1 MSYHTAF
8 YIHHHGSGH
17 LMRALAIA
25 TKIKGA
31 ITFLGSDLHRY
42 KSLIPIH
49 ISCIHLPA
57 DIPAE
62 EDQFYSSGSDAPA
75 LHYAPLNVAGIR
87 DRSTIISRFF
97 ATSYPLLLVVDV
109 SVEIAL
115 FARLCGVP
123 TVIVRQHG
131 LRNDPAH
138 LNAYH
143 SASLL
148 IAPYSEN
155 LKSGAP
161 AWVDEKTVF
170 SGGFSR
176 FPLNEELKEE
186 ALATE
191 IAVMAGRGGTSLDIK
206 FIHFLAHT
214 CPDFRFHVLGI
225 AEDGLQLP
233 ENVILYGPLDDP
245 SPVLKQCI
253 IIIGNAG
260 HNTVMEAASLQ
271 KRFICVPENRPF
283 SEQEH
288 KASSLATALG
298 TTVILPEVLYQTEW
312 NNVLRHVLTIKPNWG
327 NTINP
332 DALQTIA
339 DTIDQLAATL
349 FSNSQPAH

>member
-31 ITFLGSDLHRY
+31 ITFLGSDLQRY
-42 KSLIPIH
+42 QSLIPKH
-49 ISCIHLPA
+49 IACIHLPA
-57 DIPAE
+57 DTPAE

-75 LHYAPLNVAGIR
+75 LHYAPLNVAGLR
-87 DRSTIISRFF
+87 NRATILSRFF

-123 TVIVRQHG
+123 TIIVRQHG
-131 LRNDPAH
+131 LRNDAAH

-148 IAPYSEN
+148 IAPYSRK
-155 LKSGAP
+155 LQSGAP
-161 AWVDEKTVF
+161 EWVDEKTVF

-176 FPLNEELKEE
+176 FPLDEKANEE
-186 ALATE
+186 ALPTE
-191 IAVMAGRGGTSLDIK
+191 IAIMAGRGGTSLDIN
-206 FIHFLAHT
+206 FINFIALA
-214 CPDFRFHVLGI
+214 CPDFCFHVLGI
-225 AEDGLQLP
+225 AEDGLQVP
-233 ENVILYGPLDDP
+233 ENVVLYGPIDDP
-245 SPVLKQCI
+245 SPVLRQCI

-298 TTVILPEVLYQTEW
+298 TAVILPEELYQTEW
-312 NNVLRHVLTIKPNWG
+312 NKVLRHLLTIKTNWG

-332 DALQTIA
+332 EALQIIA
-339 DTIDQLAATL
+339 TNIEQLAETL
-349 FSNSQPAH
+349 FIK

>member
-1 MSYHTAF
+1 MLYHTAF

-25 TKIKGA
+25 TKINGA
-31 ITFLGSDLHRY
+31 ITFLGSDLHSY
-42 KSLIPIH
+42 SSLIPTH
-49 ISCIHLPA
+49 IACIHLPA
-57 DIPAE
+57 DIPTK

-75 LHYAPLNVAGIR
+75 LHYAPLNVAGLR
-87 DRSTIISRFF
+87 DRAAILSRFF
-97 ATSYPLLLVVDV
+97 ATNYPLLLVVDV

-131 LRNDPAH
+131 LRNDTAH
-138 LNAYH
+138 LNAYQ
-143 SASLL
+143 SALLL
-148 IAPYSEN
+148 IAPYSRN
-155 LKSGAP
+155 LQSGAP
-161 AWVDEKTVF
+161 EWVDEKTVF
-170 SGGFSR
+170 AGGFSR
-176 FPLNEELKEE
+176 FPLSEELNEETFS
-186 ALATE
+186 TE
-191 IAVMAGRGGTSLDIK
+191 VAVMAGRGGTSLDIT
-206 FIHFLAHT
+206 FVHFLALA

-225 AEDGLQLP
+225 ADDGLQVP
-233 ENVILYGPLDDP
+233 ENVILYGPIDDP
-245 SPVLKQCI
+245 SQVLKECA

-298 TTVILPEVLYQTEW
+298 TTVILPELLYQTKW
-312 NNVLRHVLTIKPNWG
+312 NNVLHHVLNILPNWG

-339 DTIDQLAATL
+339 DTIEQLAATL
-349 FSNSQPAH
+349 FTNSEPAD